1 MSEKKAPVKLS
12 KRSRLVFGGLL
23 LATLL
28 AEPFVHP
35 HAAFGIDGSFGFHA
49 WYGFVTCCAMVLVA
63 KLVLSRI
70 VSRPDDYYDA

>member
-12 KRSRLVFGGLL
+12 KRSWLIFGGLL

-28 AEPFVHP
+28 AELFVHP
-35 HAAFGIDGSFGFHA
+35 HAAFGIDGTFGFHA
-49 WYGFVTCCAMVLVA
+49 WYGFVACCAMVLVA
-63 KLVLSRI
+63 KLVLGRI